1 MYGET
6 PHAQEEGKMNTAEMK
21 ATLAQ
26 MIGLWNILQ
35 DHATSVGMTKE
46 QADAFATTE
55 MNKLVDTSRMLQEV
69 K

>member
-1 MYGET
+1 
-6 PHAQEEGKMNTAEMK
+6 MNTAEMK
-21 ATLAQ
+21 DTLAQ
-26 MIGLWNILQ
+26 MIKLWNILQ